1 MSVRRGSNKPRDE
14 VQVSRCQLCVSRDLS
29 VDLGTCVRV
38 ATLAT
43 ISSTRKESETQIA
56 KVTKA
61 ILSTTDSPAPHTTRR
76 TRLGQHG

>member
-1 MSVRRGSNKPRDE
+1 
-14 VQVSRCQLCVSRDLS
+14 VSRCQLCVSRDLS
-29 VDLGTCVRV
+29 VDLGRCVRV

-61 ILSTTDSPAPHTTRR
+61 ILSTTDSSAPHTTRR